1 MFNSLI
7 SHLYKLQ
14 FLNAALVG
22 HKNIRLAH
30 LRMLSK
36 SMIDNSL
43 CRLIFY
49 LGKKVYSRKEHINI
63 SKIAKFGCEML

>member
-1 MFNSLI
+1 MFNSFI
-7 SHLYKLQ
+7 SYLYKLQ

-22 HKNIRLAH
+22 YANIRLTH
-30 LRMLSK
+30 LRMS
-36 SMIDNSL
+36 SESIIDNSL
-43 CRLIFY
+43 CRLNFY